1 VLVVRPTTAASVI
14 GPAISRVIAD
24 VAPGIAQGDPSLLS
38 SAVDDALSRER
49 LTAELASI
57 FGLIALSLVA
67 VGLYGVMLYL
77 VAQRTT
83 EIGIRIALGAQ
94 SASVVRMVLRESL
107 AMVAVGLAAGLP
119 LSILAGH
126 AVASQLYG
134 VSAFNVRG
142 FVVAATSLVL
152 VAMAATLVPV
162 RRAVGVNPLTALR
175 AE

>member
-1 VLVVRPTTAASVI
+1 
-14 GPAISRVIAD
+14 
-24 VAPGIAQGDPSLLS
+24 
-38 SAVDDALSRER
+38 
-49 LTAELASI
+49 
-57 FGLIALSLVA
+57 VA